1 MNWEYSLTKTRPIIL
16 LETLRKVLVKIVTKR
31 LSKVIA
37 ERNILKGG
45 NHAGLPGGSTE
56 APLRIINTCIEDAK
70 KNNKELW
77 LTFQDLS
84 KAYDS
89 KKSVIKEKGIMKQ
102 YTTIIGI
109 DQGEVI
115 SPLLWTIYY
124 DPLLAE
130 INSLKMGYEIEH
142 CFKNEF
148 NIINNIQTNYDKF
161 EMITNKKLDKD
172 IVEVNFRSSKRMVK
186 PLTSKESVRILGVW
200 INLDLRTNY
209 VFNQC
214 KNIIKR
220 YNKTISFKQ
229 ITDLQMKYIYNH
241 VIIPR
246 VDYKVQLLVWTNSQT
261 EKLNSTCRY
270 MFKRKASLPL
280 TTPNSIIHS
289 SLGYAIKDINTIQA
303 QRQLSRLYNQVI
315 SKGVMKD
322 IFEIDCK
329 QLQSELLSNKS
340 PLHSDVKV
348 NQIQGG
354 LLPIVEIYTHKEIFT
369 NGISK
374 GLKGKN
380 VYFASQLMSSNGI
393 RLLRYKDLKHR
404 IKINTQGRIPSWF
417 KFIETKLIEDP
428 LKSKKVKTDF
438 QLGYNIHSVNTKI
451 DNLKTKNWI
460 TTFHDQIGKPIIGRV
475 LDNPNED
482 KIRIEHWIQD
492 LENDQISPSVQLPIL
507 KKCEGCEVKTNQIR
521 NKKSNTKVRCIADIN
536 IENCVK
542 VSANSIQNDHY
553 IADMAIYEALTQA
566 EH

>member
-1 MNWEYSLTKTRPIIL
+1 MR
-16 LETLRKVLVKIVTKR
+16 
-31 LSKVIA
+31 
-37 ERNILKGG
+37 
-45 NHAGLPGGSTE
+45 
-56 APLRIINTCIEDAK
+56 
-70 KNNKELW
+70 
-77 LTFQDLS
+77 
-84 KAYDS
+84 
-89 KKSVIKEKGIMKQ
+89 
-102 YTTIIGI
+102 
-109 DQGEVI
+109 
-115 SPLLWTIYY
+115 
-124 DPLLAE
+124 
-130 INSLKMGYEIEH
+130 YEIEH
-142 CFKNEF
+142 CFKSNIQSEQEEKLRINISSQSYMNDVTWITKNKAQLEQILKIADEF
-148 NIINNIQTNYDKF
+148 NIMNNIQTNYDKF

-172 IVEVNFRSSKRMVK
+172 IVEVNFESSKRMVK

-200 INLDLRTNY
+200 INLDLKTNY

-214 KNIIKR
+214 KDIIKR

-241 VIIPR
+241 VIIPH
-246 VDYKVQLLVWTNSQT
+246 VDYKAQLLVWTNSQT
-261 EKLNSTCRY
+261 KKLNSTCRY

-280 TTPNSIIHS
+280 TTPNTQ
-289 SLGYAIKDINTIQA
+289 K
-303 QRQLSRLYNQVI
+303 QLSRLYNQEI

-340 PLHSDVKV
+340 PLATWNISLKDLQVKHYLLAHVLALLYNNMLTIKSSGVKV

-354 LLPIVEIYTHKEIFT
+354 LLPIVEICTHKEIFT

-380 VYFASQLMSSNGI
+380 VYFVNQLMSSDGI
-393 RLLRYKDLKHR
+393 HLLRYKDLKYR
-404 IKINTQGRIPSWF
+404 TKINTQGRIPNWF

-428 LKSKKVKTDF
+428 LKSKKVKTDY

-460 TTFHDQIGKPIIGRV
+460 TTFHDQIGTKPIIGRV